1 MYPIDGIICDNM
13 DFTVLVI
20 RTKGKKR
27 KDTGKKRKDK
37 IDALKIYVRVQTK
50 QTHKQPER

>member
-27 KDTGKKRKDK
+27 KDTS
-37 IDALKIYVRVQTK
+37 
-50 QTHKQPER
+50 